1 MDTEAVSH
9 GLEWARKQFSFD
21 CALVFVTSFSAL
33 TRYTYPVYCANQQH
47 AFLICLPGVCI

>member
-9 GLEWARKQFSFD
+9 GLEWASKQFSFD
-21 CALVFVTSFSAL
+21 CALVFVTSFSAV
-33 TRYTYPVYCANQQH
+33 TRYTYPVCCANQQH